1 MKGEVILNKI
11 VKNIFIFILVV
22 LFVMAF
28 SSSYL
33 SLSID
38 NLAYVLVIGI
48 DKGKDN
54 NLEVS
59 FQFSTASKASETGST
74 EKAPTIM
81 DTVEAPSLSTAINL
95 MDSYIGRELN
105 LSHCKVII
113 FSEELAEEGIS
124 EEIYTLINDTQV
136 RPSANIVVSKC
147 NAKLYMEQTSPEL
160 ENLISKYYEIF
171 TNSSKYTGFK
181 PNATIG
187 DFFNAV
193 ICKTCE
199 PFAILGGL
207 STEKPEN
214 QGGNHIQENYNVKSN
229 QTPIEGENGSEN
241 IGIASFKDDKL
252 VGELCA
258 LETTTFLAI
267 RNEVDRFLVSI
278 PDPDDV
284 NSYIDIYLYPKGS
297 TSIDVDTSSSSPFIK
312 VKSGF
317 TGKIYSMSNNSQ
329 YLDPDIL
336 NKLSETCNKYLE
348 SVFSDYL
355 YKTSKEFK
363 SDINGFGK
371 YALHNFF
378 TTQDFNDYN
387 WLNNY
392 QNAFFEVQIDTSI
405 KSSMLIT
412 ET

>member
-1 MKGEVILNKI
+1 MNKFGR
-11 VKNIFIFILVV
+11 NLFIFLLIIV
-22 LFVMAF
+22 FIIAF

-33 SLSID
+33 SLSMD

-48 DKGKDN
+48 DKGNDN

-59 FQFSTASKASETGST
+59 FQFSTTSKSTESGST
-74 EKAPTIM
+74 EKTPSVM
-81 DTVEAPSLSTAINL
+81 DTVTAPSLSTAVNL
-95 MDSYIGRELN
+95 MDSYMGKELN
-105 LSHCKVII
+105 MSHCKVII

-147 NAKLYMEQTSPEL
+147 DAKFYMEQTSPEL

-181 PNATIG
+181 PDATIG
-187 DFFNAV
+187 DFFNAI

-199 PFAILGGL
+199 PVAILGGI

-214 QGGNHIQENYNVKSN
+214 QGNNHIQENYNVKSN

-241 IGIASFKDDKL
+241 IGIAAFKDDKL

-258 LETTTFLAI
+258 LETTSYLAI
-267 RNEVDRFLVSI
+267 RNEVDRFLISV
-278 PDPDDV
+278 PDPDDI
-284 NSYIDIYLYPKGS
+284 NSYIDIYLTPDASPRVDIDTS
-297 TSIDVDTSSSSPFIK
+297 TSSPYIK
-312 VKSGF
+312 LKTKFSGR
-317 TGKIYSMSNNSQ
+317 IYSMSNNSQ
-329 YLDPDIL
+329 YLESDTLDT
-336 NKLSETCNKYLE
+336 LSQTCNKYLE

-371 YALHNFF
+371 YALGNFF
-378 TTQDFNDYN
+378 TTQDYDNYKWCD
-387 WLNNY
+387 NY
-392 QNAFFEVQIDTSI
+392 QNAFFSVEIDTSI

>member
-11 VKNIFIFILVV
+11 VKNLFIFILVV

-74 EKAPTIM
+74 EKVPTVM
-81 DTVEAPSLSTAINL
+81 DSLEAPSLSTAINL
-95 MDSYIGRELN
+95 MNSYMGKELN

-199 PFAILGGL
+199 PVAILGGL

-214 QGGNHIQENYNVKSN
+214 QGNNHIQENYNVKSN

-241 IGIASFKDDKL
+241 IGIAAFKDDKL
-252 VGELCA
+252 IGELCA
-258 LETTTFLAI
+258 LETTTYLAI
-267 RNEVDRFLVSI
+267 TNKVDRFLISV

-312 VKSGF
+312 VKAGF

-329 YLDPDIL
+329 YLDPEIL
-336 NKLSETCNKYLE
+336 KNLSETCNKYLE
-348 SVFSDYL
+348 SVFTDYL
-355 YKTSKEFK
+355 YKTSKDFK

-371 YALHNFF
+371 YALNNFF

>member
-1 MKGEVILNKI
+1 MKGEVVLNKL
-11 VKNIFIFILVV
+11 VRNLFIFILVI

-181 PNATIG
+181 PDATIG

-241 IGIASFKDDKL
+241 IGIAAFKDDKL

-258 LETTTFLAI
+258 FETTTFLAI

-297 TSIDVDTSSSSPFIK
+297 TSIDVDTSSPSPFIK

-378 TTQDFNDYN
+378 TTQDYNDYN